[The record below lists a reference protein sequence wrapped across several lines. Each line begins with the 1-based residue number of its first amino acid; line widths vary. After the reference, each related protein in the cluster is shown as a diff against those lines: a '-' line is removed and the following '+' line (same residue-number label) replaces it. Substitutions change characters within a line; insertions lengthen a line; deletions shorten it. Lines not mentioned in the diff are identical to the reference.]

1 MIQPFALQIA
11 PAHPDYARW
20 QALEAEL
27 VRREAGLAAVK
38 VELQALQAQYLD
50 KVGSLYAELS
60 ALDAAVAEEEVRQGL
75 RQPPLFVDGDD
86 GPDDTGAE
94 AAGEAPDSTSGGGC
108 SNRSAPSDVLKRVF
122 RDLAKAV
129 HPDLAT
135 DDRARYRR
143 HSLMAEA
150 NRAYAER
157 DEDRL
162 RLILRTWERSPEAV
176 LGDDSEADGRRVQR
190 RTAEINERLLAIDTE
205 LADLQS
211 SAIARL
217 KIKIDEAR
225 ARNWDLL
232 AEMALQVR
240 REVGRASARL
250 VSLRAVR

>member
-1 MIQPFALQIA
+1 MTHTFAIQIA

-27 VRREAGLAAVK
+27 TRRETDLATVK
-38 VELQALQAQYLD
+38 IELQALQAQYLD
-50 KVGSLYAELS
+50 RIGTLYSELA
-60 ALDAAVAEEEVRQGL
+60 ALEASVAEEEIRQGL
-75 RQPPLFVDGDD
+75 RPPPLFVDDD
-86 GPDDTGAE
+86 GGEDDE
-94 AAGEAPDSTSGGGC
+94 SAGEGPDSTEGGGC
-108 SNRSAPSDVLKRVF
+108 SNRSAPTDVLKRIF

-190 RTAEINERLLAIDTE
+190 RIAEIDERLLGIDAE
-205 LADLQS
+205 LAGLRS

-217 KIKIDEAR
+217 KTKIDEAR
-225 ARNWDLL
+225 AQNWDLL
-232 AEMALQVR
+232 AEMVLQVR
-240 REVGRASARL
+240 REIGRASGRL
-250 VSLRAVR
+250 LSLRAS

>member
-1 MIQPFALQIA
+1 
-11 PAHPDYARW
+11 
-20 QALEAEL
+20 
-27 VRREAGLAAVK
+27 
-38 VELQALQAQYLD
+38 
-50 KVGSLYAELS
+50 
-60 ALDAAVAEEEVRQGL
+60 
-75 RQPPLFVDGDD
+75 
-86 GPDDTGAE
+86 
-94 AAGEAPDSTSGGGC
+94 
-108 SNRSAPSDVLKRVF
+108 VF

-162 RLILRTWERSPEAV
+162 RLILRTWERRPEAV
-176 LGDDSEADGRRVQR
+176 SGDDSEADGRRVQR
-190 RTAEINERLLAIDTE
+190 RTAEINERLLAIDAE
-205 LADLQS
+205 LVDLQS

-240 REVGRASARL
+240 REIGRASARL